1 MLGFNE
7 LFIIFIIILFIFGP
21 DKLPKIG
28 KIIGKSIGEFKKAQQ
43 ITEIE
48 DIFNS
53 DNYLLNEKKNKLNN
67 LILQASEKLC
77 IDKKDNNK
85 EDLLISI
92 LEKIIESQKWLVY
105 IINRI

>member
-28 KIIGKSIGEFKKAQQ
+28 KTIGKSIGEFKKAQQ
-43 ITEIE
+43 MIEITDNFKV
-48 DIFNS
+48 DIFNN
-53 DNYLLNEKKNKLNN
+53 DNNLINEKKNKLND

-77 IDKKDNNK
+77 IEKKNNNK

-92 LEKIIESQKWLVY
+92 LEKIIESQK
-105 IINRI
+105 

>member
-48 DIFNS
+48 DNFNVDIFNS

-92 LEKIIESQKWLVY
+92 LEKIIESQK
-105 IINRI
+105 

>member
-43 ITEIE
+43 MTEITDNFNV

-53 DNYLLNEKKNKLNN
+53 DNNLLNEKKNKLNN

-92 LEKIIESQKWLVY
+92 LEKIIESQK
-105 IINRI
+105 

>member
-43 ITEIE
+43 MNEITDNFNV

-53 DNYLLNEKKNKLNN
+53 DNNLLNEKKNKLNN

-92 LEKIIESQKWLVY
+92 LEKIIESQK
-105 IINRI
+105 